1 MQLQIKMMVLV
12 YLLVVLQVLALTQ
25 KVLKTLQLYYMDKAL
40 GLIGLMMQLQ
50 VHLVVLTV
58 GEKIT

>member
-1 MQLQIKMMVLV
+1 MQLLTKTMVLV
-12 YLLVVLQVLALTQ
+12 YLLVVFQVLVQTQ
-25 KVLKTLQLYYMDKAL
+25 KVLKTLQLDYTDKAL

-58 GEKIT
+58 GEKTT